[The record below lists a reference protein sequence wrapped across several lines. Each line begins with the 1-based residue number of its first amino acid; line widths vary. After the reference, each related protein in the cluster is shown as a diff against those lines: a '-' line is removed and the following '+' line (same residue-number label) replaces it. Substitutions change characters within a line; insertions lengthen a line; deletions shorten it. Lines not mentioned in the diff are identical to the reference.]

1 MIARQWEESD
11 GGYALTI
18 ETEIF
23 WRRGKPIEER

>member
-1 MIARQWEESD
+1 MIAEQWKKRD

-23 WRRGKPIEER
+23 WRRGKPFGK